1 MKIPFKVHTMPGS
14 VFNNHTN
21 LERKHTR
28 ITSHSMTSR
37 MCIIVLGTPRW
48 TIILALTG
56 WVGARVVICRN
67 GNVEIIVRSQ
77 FCDKPTNLCSDRQ
90 ETGHNDRWTSSGITL
105 PLQNC
110 HYMLHHHITFD
121 SDTSETTT

>member
-1 MKIPFKVHTMPGS
+1 MC
-14 VFNNHTN
+14 N
-21 LERKHTR
+21 LNTA
-28 ITSHSMTSR
+28 SDDWWAMA
-37 MCIIVLGTPRW
+37 IILESQFGETPRE

-90 ETGHNDRWTSSGITL
+90 ETGHNDRWTSSGITF

-110 HYMLHHHITFD
+110 HYMLHHHIAFD
-121 SDTSETTT
+121 SDTSEIKTIIFLSTR